1 MASSKQ
7 RVDPFRRPP
16 LGLAFDSSGNLYAV
30 MNGNQTIEKFTP
42 GGVGSVFATSRLS
55 DGRFIAIGA
64 AAVPEPATYA
74 AFAGLSAFGFAVLR
88 RRRLI
93 KA

>member
-64 AAVPEPATYA
+64 AAVPEPAT
-74 AFAGLSAFGFAVLR
+74 FALLTIGVGLLLAR
-88 RRRLI
+88 RRSTR
-93 KA
+93 ASRA